1 LLLRSLWRA
10 PEFNG
15 QLSTRTSPHA
25 PNGIS
30 GNRAV
35 AGIWLMFA
43 AACGLG
49 RDPVGMAGDDG
60 RARAADGA
68 ACKRVIKPNQLTS
81 RRDQS
86 TCPKHRAHAGRR
98 FRRRGFM
105 ASGSTSKRSKWALI
119 NAGVAASI
127 IYDITTATEMP
138 RQAVLILQ
146 YVLLACALLGLAG
159 SVVKS
164 MSEA

>member
-1 LLLRSLWRA
+1 
-10 PEFNG
+10 
-15 QLSTRTSPHA
+15 
-25 PNGIS
+25 
-30 GNRAV
+30 
-35 AGIWLMFA
+35 
-43 AACGLG
+43 
-49 RDPVGMAGDDG
+49 
-60 RARAADGA
+60 
-68 ACKRVIKPNQLTS
+68 
-81 RRDQS
+81 
-86 TCPKHRAHAGRR
+86 
-98 FRRRGFM
+98 M

>member
-43 AACGLG
+43 AICGL
-49 RDPVGMAGDDG
+49 
-60 RARAADGA
+60 
-68 ACKRVIKPNQLTS
+68 
-81 RRDQS
+81 
-86 TCPKHRAHAGRR
+86 
-98 FRRRGFM
+98 
-105 ASGSTSKRSKWALI
+105 
-119 NAGVAASI
+119 VA
-127 IYDITTATEMP
+127 T
-138 RQAVLILQ
+138 
-146 YVLLACALLGLAG
+146 LLAWRVTTVARVPQTAQPA
-159 SVVKS
+159 S
-164 MSEA
+164 A